1 MTYVITLSVSIL
13 LVGIFLFLLRVEKKR
28 NGRFFAHMRDILD
41 AHVARASFIF
51 TNVDWGEFAGHIT
64 RTSIEHAVHELAH
77 RTLLL
82 VRSLER
88 LLTGVVRTL
97 RARREGVL
105 LPKTDT
111 NSRIARV
118 TGFVRE
124 TFHRTRHEKDEN
136 NSIVEEES
144 SRL

>member
-13 LVGIFLFLLRVEKKR
+13 LLGMFLFLLRVEKTR
-28 NGRFFAHMRDILD
+28 ERRIFSHGREILD
-41 AHVARASFIF
+41 ARVARFTFIF

-64 RTSIEHAVHELAH
+64 RTSLENAVHELAH

-88 LLTGVVRTL
+88 SLTQVVRAL

-111 NSRIARV
+111 SSRIMRV
-118 TGFVRE
+118 KGFVRE
-124 TFHRTRHEKDEN
+124 TFHRTRHEPEQV
-136 NSIVEEES
+136 SGIVEEEI
-144 SRL
+144 SR